1 MLKSLYSDDLIE
13 FKDNNKWI
21 KGNLKDIILGEKKFI
36 LSLEKENEKS
46 FEHTSET
53 LLINNL
59 NYESI
64 MKNENETY
72 SMNQSVEFFDESSNS
87 WIEGTIK
94 SIKNDFYL
102 ISYITKKSIN
112 NTTILHKNNIRPLIS
127 NDDILKLNLHNAQC
141 YSLKNF
147 ESFSNPVKFA
157 KKFIKNLINLLGEKI
172 FFVFL
177 NNNFDLF
184 IFNKGHENESNH
196 LINEEIINGLINV
209 AVHHFEEIDKVDK
222 QLFK

>member
-36 LSLEKENEKS
+36 LSLEKENEKTL
-46 FEHTSET
+46 EHTSET

-64 MKNENETY
+64 MKNENETL

-112 NTTILHKNNIRPLIS
+112 NSTILHKNNIRPLIS
-127 NDDILKLNLHNAQC
+127 NDDILKLNLHNTQC
-141 YSLKNF
+141 FSLKNF
-147 ESFSNPVKFA
+147 ETFSNPVKYA

-184 IFNKGHENESNH
+184 IFSKGHENESN
-196 LINEEIINGLINV
+196 LSTNQEIINGLINV
-209 AVHHFEEIDKVDK
+209 AVQHFEEIDKVDK

>member
-1 MLKSLYSDDLIE
+1 
-13 FKDNNKWI
+13 
-21 KGNLKDIILGEKKFI
+21 
-36 LSLEKENEKS
+36 
-46 FEHTSET
+46 
-53 LLINNL
+53 
-59 NYESI
+59 

-72 SMNQSVEFFDESSNS
+72 SLNQSVEFFDESNNS

-112 NTTILHKNNIRPLIS
+112 NSTILHKNNIRPLIS
-127 NDDILKLNLHNAQC
+127 NNDILKLNLHNAQC
-141 YSLKNF
+141 FSLKNF
-147 ESFSNPVKFA
+147 ETFSNPVKYA

-184 IFNKGHENESNH
+184 IFSKGHENESNH
-196 LINEEIINGLINV
+196 STNQEIVNGLINV
-209 AVHHFEEIDKVDK
+209 AVQHFEEIDKLDK

>member
-1 MLKSLYSDDLIE
+1 
-13 FKDNNKWI
+13 
-21 KGNLKDIILGEKKFI
+21 
-36 LSLEKENEKS
+36 
-46 FEHTSET
+46 
-53 LLINNL
+53 
-59 NYESI
+59 

-112 NTTILHKNNIRPLIS
+112 NSTILHKNNIRPLIS
-127 NDDILKLNLHNAQC
+127 NDDILKLNLHNTQC
-141 YSLKNF
+141 FSLKNF
-147 ESFSNPVKFA
+147 ETFSNPVKYA

-184 IFNKGHENESNH
+184 IFSKGHENESNH
-196 LINEEIINGLINV
+196 STNQEIINGLIKV
-209 AVHHFEEIDKVDK
+209 AVQHFEEIDKVDK

>member
-21 KGNLKDIILGEKKFI
+21 KGNLKDIVLGEKKFI
-36 LSLEKENEKS
+36 LSLEKEKEKT
-46 FEHTSET
+46 FEHTSDT
-53 LLINNL
+53 LFLNNL

-147 ESFSNPVKFA
+147 EPFSNPVKYA
-157 KKFIKNLINLLGEKI
+157 KKFIKNLINLLGDKI

-196 LINEEIINGLINV
+196 SINEEIINGLINV
-209 AVHHFEEIDKVDK
+209 AVQHFEEIDKVDK

>member
-36 LSLEKENEKS
+36 LSLEKENEKT

-53 LLINNL
+53 LLLNNL

-64 MKNENETY
+64 LKNENETY

-112 NTTILHKNNIRPLIS
+112 NSTILHKNNIRPLIS

-141 YSLKNF
+141 FSLKNF
-147 ESFSNPVKFA
+147 ESFSNPVKYA

-184 IFNKGHENESNH
+184 IFSKGHENESKH
-196 LINEEIINGLINV
+196 SINEEIINGLINV
-209 AVHHFEEIDKVDK
+209 AIQHFEEIDKVDK